1 MHYTG
6 DLGEFVFI
14 FVNKNY
20 TPMKDRLQQ
29 LLADKALTANKLAE
43 MLEVQP
49 SGISHILAGRN
60 KPSIDFVTKL
70 LTVFPDINP
79 DWFILGAAP
88 MYRSAIKRNA
98 EAVQLTEKK
107 TVNLDSQAIGT
118 PNTATAVLP
127 EPAASATASAASV
140 TDQQPTLDF
149 DIPAPVSHPQAQT
162 TNVHSQS
169 AATIPNLPAA
179 DATQR
184 ADTTLPGNSQ
194 KRIRKVMIFYADHTV
209 ESFDYYAD
217 PD

>member
-1 MHYTG
+1 
-6 DLGEFVFI
+6 
-14 FVNKNY
+14 
-20 TPMKDRLQQ
+20 MKDRLQQ

-79 DWFILGAAP
+79 DWFILGTAP
-88 MYRSAIKRNA
+88 MYRSTIKRNA
-98 EAVQLTEKK
+98 ETVQPTEKQ
-107 TVNLDSQAIGT
+107 TTAAHDSQAIEA
-118 PNTATAVLP
+118 PNPSAAVP
-127 EPAASATASAASV
+127 QEPAASATTSAPTTSA

-149 DIPAPVSHPQAQT
+149 DISAPVSHSQT
-162 TNVHSQS
+162 QTPHVHSRP
-169 AATIPNLPAA
+169 AATTPNSP
-179 DATQR
+179 
-184 ADTTLPGNSQ
+184 TTDVAQHTNAMLPGNPQ

-209 ESFDYYAD
+209 ESFDYYTD

>member
-1 MHYTG
+1 
-6 DLGEFVFI
+6 
-14 FVNKNY
+14 
-20 TPMKDRLQQ
+20 MKDRLQQ

-79 DWFILGAAP
+79 DWFILGTAP

-98 EAVQLTEKK
+98 ETMQPTEMQT
-107 TVNLDSQAIGT
+107 TVRDSQAIET
-118 PNTATAVLP
+118 PDTTAAVP
-127 EPAASATASAASV
+127 QEPAASATNSTPTTSV
-140 TDQQPTLDF
+140 ADQQPTLDF
-149 DIPAPVSHPQAQT
+149 DIPAPVSHSQT
-162 TNVHSQS
+162 QTANIHSQP
-169 AATIPNLPAA
+169 AATAPNLPTA

-184 ADTTLPGNSQ
+184 TNAMLPGNPQ

-209 ESFDYYAD
+209 ESFDYYTN

>member
-1 MHYTG
+1 
-6 DLGEFVFI
+6 
-14 FVNKNY
+14 
-20 TPMKDRLQQ
+20 MKDRLQQ

-79 DWFILGAAP
+79 DWFILGTAP

-98 EAVQLTEKK
+98 ETVQPTEKQ
-107 TVNLDSQAIGT
+107 TTPRNSQAIGT

-127 EPAASATASAASV
+127 EPAASAMASTASV

-149 DIPAPVSHPQAQT
+149 DIPAPVSRSQAQT
-162 TNVHSQS
+162 PNTHSQP
-169 AATIPNLPAA
+169 AATIPNLPTA

-184 ADTTLPGNSQ
+184 TNAMLPGNPQ

-209 ESFDYYAD
+209 ESFDYYTN

>member
-1 MHYTG
+1 
-6 DLGEFVFI
+6 
-14 FVNKNY
+14 
-20 TPMKDRLQQ
+20 MKDRLQQ
-29 LLADKALTANKLAE
+29 LLTDKALTANKLAE

-88 MYRSAIKRNA
+88 MYRSAIKHNA

-118 PNTATAVLP
+118 PNPATAVLP
-127 EPAASATASAASV
+127 EPAAVASATASAASA

-149 DIPAPVSHPQAQT
+149 DISAPVSHSQT
-162 TNVHSQS
+162 QTPHVHSRP
-169 AATIPNLPAA
+169 AATIPNLPTA

-184 ADTTLPGNSQ
+184 TNAMLPGNSQ

-209 ESFDYYAD
+209 ESFDYYTE

>member
-1 MHYTG
+1 MHHTG
-6 DLGEFVFI
+6 DLDGFVFI
-14 FVNKNY
+14 FVNRNY

-79 DWFILGAAP
+79 DWFILGTAP

-98 EAVQLTEKK
+98 ETVQPTEKK
-107 TVNLDSQAIGT
+107 TKVRDSQAIEA
-118 PNTATAVLP
+118 PNPTAAVPP
-127 EPAASATASAASV
+127 EPAASAMASTASV

-149 DIPAPVSHPQAQT
+149 DIPAPVSRSQAQT
-162 TNVHSQS
+162 PQS
-169 AATIPNLPAA
+169 ITTPNSPTA
-179 DATQR
+179 DTTQR
-184 ADTTLPGNSQ
+184 TDTTLPGNPQ

-209 ESFDYYAD
+209 ESFDYYTD

>member
-1 MHYTG
+1 
-6 DLGEFVFI
+6 
-14 FVNKNY
+14 
-20 TPMKDRLQQ
+20 MKDRLQQ
-29 LLADKALTANKLAE
+29 LLADRALTANKLAE

-79 DWFILGAAP
+79 DWFILGTAP

-98 EAVQLTEKK
+98 ETVQPEKK
-107 TVNLDSQAIGT
+107 TTARDSQAIEAPDPT
-118 PNTATAVLP
+118 AAVPQEPTISATNSVTATA
-127 EPAASATASAASV
+127 PAV
-140 TDQQPTLDF
+140 TDQQSTLDF
-149 DIPAPVSHPQAQT
+149 DIPAPVSRSQAQT
-162 TNVHSQS
+162 PNTHSQP
-169 AATIPNLPAA
+169 AATAPNLPTA

-184 ADTTLPGNSQ
+184 THAMLPGNPQ

-209 ESFDYYAD
+209 ESFDYYTD

>member
-1 MHYTG
+1 
-6 DLGEFVFI
+6 
-14 FVNKNY
+14 
-20 TPMKDRLQQ
+20 MKDRLQQ
-29 LLADKALTANKLAE
+29 LLTDKALTANKLAE

-79 DWFILGAAP
+79 DWFILGTAP

-98 EAVQLTEKK
+98 ETMQSTEKK
-107 TVNLDSQAIGT
+107 TKVRDSQAIEA
-118 PNTATAVLP
+118 PNPTAAVP
-127 EPAASATASAASV
+127 QEPVVCAANSATAPAV

-149 DIPAPVSHPQAQT
+149 DIPAPVGHSQT
-162 TNVHSQS
+162 QTPHVHSRP
-169 AATIPNLPAA
+169 AATAPNLP
-179 DATQR
+179 T
-184 ADTTLPGNSQ
+184 ADTAQRTNAVLPGNPQ

-209 ESFDYYAD
+209 ESFDYYTE

>member
-1 MHYTG
+1 
-6 DLGEFVFI
+6 
-14 FVNKNY
+14 
-20 TPMKDRLQQ
+20 MKDRLQQ

-79 DWFILGAAP
+79 DWFILGTAP

-98 EAVQLTEKK
+98 ETVQPTEKQ
-107 TVNLDSQAIGT
+107 TTTRDSQAIEAPDPT
-118 PNTATAVLP
+118 AAIPQEPAVSATNSVTATA
-127 EPAASATASAASV
+127 PAV

-149 DIPAPVSHPQAQT
+149 DIPTPASRSHAQT
-162 TNVHSQS
+162 
-169 AATIPNLPAA
+169 PNTHTQPTTAPNSPTT
-179 DATQR
+179 DTTQR
-184 ADTTLPGNSQ
+184 TTTILPGNSQ

-209 ESFDYYAD
+209 ESFDYYTD

>member
-1 MHYTG
+1 
-6 DLGEFVFI
+6 
-14 FVNKNY
+14 
-20 TPMKDRLQQ
+20 MKDRLQQ

-79 DWFILGAAP
+79 DWFILGTAP

-98 EAVQLTEKK
+98 ETVQPTEKK
-107 TVNLDSQAIGT
+107 TTAHDSQAIGT

-127 EPAASATASAASV
+127 EPAASATASTASI

-149 DIPAPVSHPQAQT
+149 DIPTPASRSHAQT
-162 TNVHSQS
+162 PNTHTQPAIAPNSPTTDTAQRTT
-169 AATIPNLPAA
+169 TI
-179 DATQR
+179 
-184 ADTTLPGNSQ
+184 LPGNPQ

-209 ESFDYYAD
+209 ESFDYYTD

>member
-1 MHYTG
+1 
-6 DLGEFVFI
+6 
-14 FVNKNY
+14 
-20 TPMKDRLQQ
+20 MKDRLQQ

-79 DWFILGAAP
+79 DWFILGTAP

-98 EAVQLTEKK
+98 ETVQPEKK
-107 TVNLDSQAIGT
+107 TTARDSQAIEAPDPT
-118 PNTATAVLP
+118 AAVPQEPTISATNSVTATA
-127 EPAASATASAASV
+127 PAV

-149 DIPAPVSHPQAQT
+149 DIPAPASHSRVQTPNTHTQPAIASNSPTADVAQR
-162 TNVHSQS
+162 TN
-169 AATIPNLPAA
+169 AMLPNP
-179 DATQR
+179 
-184 ADTTLPGNSQ
+184 Q

-209 ESFDYYAD
+209 ESFDYYTD

>member
-1 MHYTG
+1 
-6 DLGEFVFI
+6 
-14 FVNKNY
+14 
-20 TPMKDRLQQ
+20 MKDRLQQ
-29 LLADKALTANKLAE
+29 LLTDKALTANKLAE

-79 DWFILGAAP
+79 DWFILGTAP

-98 EAVQLTEKK
+98 ETVQPTEKK
-107 TVNLDSQAIGT
+107 TAGLDSLAIGM
-118 PNTATAVLP
+118 PNTVAAVP
-127 EPAASATASAASV
+127 QEPAASATIPVPTTSIAG
-140 TDQQPTLDF
+140 QQPTLDF

-162 TNVHSQS
+162 PNIHSQP
-169 AATIPNLPAA
+169 AATTPNSPTA
-179 DATQR
+179 DTTQR
-184 ADTTLPGNSQ
+184 TNATLPGNSQ

-209 ESFDYYAD
+209 ESFDYYTD

>member
-1 MHYTG
+1 
-6 DLGEFVFI
+6 
-14 FVNKNY
+14 
-20 TPMKDRLQQ
+20 MKDRLQQ

-79 DWFILGAAP
+79 DWFILGTAP

-98 EAVQLTEKK
+98 ETMQPTEKQ
-107 TVNLDSQAIGT
+107 TADLDSQAIEA
-118 PNTATAVLP
+118 PNPTAVVP
-127 EPAASATASAASV
+127 QEPAVSATTSTPTTSV
-140 TDQQPTLDF
+140 VDQQPTLDF
-149 DIPAPVSHPQAQT
+149 DISAPASHPQAQT
-162 TNVHSQS
+162 PNTHSQP
-169 AATIPNLPAA
+169 AATTPNLPTTDTA
-179 DATQR
+179 QR
-184 ADTTLPGNSQ
+184 TNAVLPENPQ
-194 KRIRKVMIFYADHTV
+194 KSIRKVMIFYADHTV

>member
-1 MHYTG
+1 
-6 DLGEFVFI
+6 
-14 FVNKNY
+14 
-20 TPMKDRLQQ
+20 MKDRLQQ

-79 DWFILGAAP
+79 DWFILGTAP

-98 EAVQLTEKK
+98 ETMQPTEKQ
-107 TVNLDSQAIGT
+107 TADLDSQAIEA
-118 PNTATAVLP
+118 PNPTAVVP
-127 EPAASATASAASV
+127 QEPAVSATTSTPTTSV
-140 TDQQPTLDF
+140 VDQQPTLDF
-149 DIPAPVSHPQAQT
+149 DISAPASHPQAQT
-162 TNVHSQS
+162 PNTHSRP
-169 AATIPNLPAA
+169 AATTPNSPTA

-184 ADTTLPGNSQ
+184 TNAILPGNSH

>member
-1 MHYTG
+1 
-6 DLGEFVFI
+6 
-14 FVNKNY
+14 
-20 TPMKDRLQQ
+20 MKDRLQQ

-70 LTVFPDINP
+70 LTVFPDISP
-79 DWFILGAAP
+79 DWFILGTAP
-88 MYRSAIKRNA
+88 MYRSAIKRN
-98 EAVQLTEKK
+98 TEKP
-107 TVNLDSQAIGT
+107 TADLAPQAIEA
-118 PNTATAVLP
+118 PNPTAAAP
-127 EPAASATASAASV
+127 QEPAASATNSIPTTSV
-140 TDQQPTLDF
+140 ADQQPTLDF
-149 DIPAPVSHPQAQT
+149 DIPAPVSHPH
-162 TNVHSQS
+162 NIHSQS

-209 ESFDYYAD
+209 ESFDYYTD
-217 PD
+217 QD